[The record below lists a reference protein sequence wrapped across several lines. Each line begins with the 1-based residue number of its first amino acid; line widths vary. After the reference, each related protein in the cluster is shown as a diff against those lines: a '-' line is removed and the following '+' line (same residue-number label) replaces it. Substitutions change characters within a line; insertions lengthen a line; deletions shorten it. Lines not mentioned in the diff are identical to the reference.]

1 LTSARLSGRAGP
13 DGEVRG
19 PKASDSMLRGAGVL
33 VAGRYAVAVLAWTG
47 TVVIVRQ
54 LSRADWGRY
63 SLIFGLL
70 GIIGLISDLKLSR
83 IVLSSVLKADD
94 HADDV
99 IGSYVTLRLFIGV
112 VSYVI
117 AMVVVIPLYPPV
129 VVYGTAIAGLN
140 LIILSGAFGLLL
152 LFEARYWLRSV
163 AGAQLLGA
171 VAQFGVTIAIA
182 VAGLSSI
189 LFFTWATVINAIVL
203 TAWLLWVVRRVARIR
218 LRIDPGWWWE
228 WAKEAAP
235 LALGAALD
243 TIYFRIDIVMLSLL
257 ATATAVGTYSVG
269 YKFSDLLG
277 AIPLAIVTPAMTMLV
292 SSWPDNRPLFR
303 RTFRHACVLLTVVA
317 VGAGV
322 GFAVYAEPLIRGL
335 YGLKYVEATD
345 AARLLVTGQ
354 ALHFF
359 TMLSFI
365 TLVSAGRN
373 RLYPVAMLIG
383 VAINVS
389 INFAVIPIYS
399 YNGSAWA
406 TVITEAVVLVVLA
419 LGVARIPGLR
429 PLPVAP
435 VGKCLLAGGLM
446 AAAALLLYGRVPWP
460 LGGAVA
466 GVVYLASVH
475 LLRVDGPGGLL
486 VLAREGRIVAA
497 APELGPPLDPDAAGP
512 VR

>member
-1 LTSARLSGRAGP
+1 
-13 DGEVRG
+13 
-19 PKASDSMLRGAGVL
+19 MLRGAGVL

-47 TVVIVRQ
+47 TVVIIRQ
-54 LSRADWGRY
+54 LSPEDWGNY
-63 SLIFGLL
+63 SLIFSVL
-70 GIIGLISDLKLSR
+70 GIIGLISDLTLSR
-83 IVLSSVLKADD
+83 IVLSSVLRADD
-94 HADDV
+94 EAGDEADDV
-99 IGSYVTLRLFIGV
+99 IGSYVTLRLLIGV
-112 VSYVI
+112 VSYAV
-117 AMVVVIPLYPPV
+117 AMAVVIPFYPPV
-129 VVYGTAIAGLN
+129 VIYGAAIAGLN
-140 LIILSGAFGLLL
+140 LIVLSGAFGLLL

-163 AGAQLLGA
+163 AGGQLLGA
-171 VAQFGVTIAIA
+171 VAQFAVTIAIA

-189 LFFTWATVINAIVL
+189 LFFAWAAVLNGIVL
-203 TAWLLWVVRRVARIR
+203 ILWLLWVVHRVARIR
-218 LRIDPGWWWE
+218 LRVDLGWWWE

-235 LALGAALD
+235 LALGSALA

-257 ATATAVGTYSVG
+257 KNATAVGTYSVG

-277 AIPLAIVTPAMTMLV
+277 AIPVAVVTPAMTMMV
-292 SSWPDNRPLFR
+292 SSWPGNRPLFR
-303 RTFRHACVLLTVVA
+303 RTFRHACILLAVVA
-317 VGAGV
+317 VGGGV

-335 YGLKYVEATD
+335 YGSKYVPATD
-345 AARLLVTGQ
+345 AARLLVAGQ

-383 VAINVS
+383 VALNVGINLV
-389 INFAVIPIYS
+389 VIPLYS

-406 TVITEAVVLVVLA
+406 TVITEAAALVILA

-435 VGKCLLAGGLM
+435 IGKCIGAGGLT
-446 AAAALLLYGRVPWP
+446 AAVALALSGQVPWP
-460 LGGAVA
+460 VGGVVA
-466 GVVYLASVH
+466 GCVYLAALH

-486 VLAREGRIVAA
+486 VLAREGRIVAP
-497 APELGPPLDPDAAGP
+497 APSLGPPLDPDATGP